1 MNLGVRFL
9 LSIVY
14 GVLILVAIILS
25 SLLNPWYLI
34 YGLLIISALYIPY
47 YYIWQ
52 RPSRRF
58 CKVMTEAI
66 DIPFDDTEGK
76 IYIQPTLIPCSYQ
89 LESEGSIFHR
99 QYTIHLKFTLP
110 LPPEHPQAVYKEIDR
125 LLTDYFYQLQRIQQ
139 FYYETALAPNFQFM
153 TVVIDVP
160 LKESKTLIK
169 GAYQRIIYLIRQY
182 HLANIKRYLMLK
194 GDDMV
199 QYAMFEGML
208 RASAFVIKGEKTER
222 VMQDNFQ
229 ISLYNFD
236 TWDQHQPVSEVV
248 FEAIRHQSA
257 HLPITFETIYWGF
270 YDGELEVQFYSS
282 NSYWELRYR
291 NHEFVYIVDEDADFS
306 LLVQELDFEDTV
318 LGIRT
323 DQNGY
328 PILHLKDN
336 GLISFRPQ
344 RQDTGDII
352 EAPAFISQHNAEY
365 AELRQAYKEG
375 QDIEISIQD

>member
-194 GDDMV
+194 SNDMV

-208 RASAFVIKGEKTER
+208 QATTFIVKGEKTQRLLSE
-222 VMQDNFQ
+222 DCK

-236 TWDQHQPVSEVV
+236 TWKQHQLIDEVFFDAARRQSARLPVSFEYICWENGDEGLQV
-248 FEAIRHQSA
+248 FFFSMDNYWTLYYRDR
-257 HLPITFETIYWGF
+257 TFFIEPSE
-270 YDGELEVQFYSS
+270 YDEYFPLK
-282 NSYWELRYR
+282 
-291 NHEFVYIVDEDADFS
+291 
-306 LLVQELDFEDTV
+306 QELDFEDTI

-323 DQNGY
+323 DKNGC
-328 PILHLKDN
+328 PILILKDN
-336 GLISFRPQ
+336 GLITFRPHQ
-344 RQDTGDII
+344 ESTGEFIETLDLISEQDVEYPELKRAYEEGKDVEII
-352 EAPAFISQHNAEY
+352 IP
-365 AELRQAYKEG
+365 
-375 QDIEISIQD
+375 D